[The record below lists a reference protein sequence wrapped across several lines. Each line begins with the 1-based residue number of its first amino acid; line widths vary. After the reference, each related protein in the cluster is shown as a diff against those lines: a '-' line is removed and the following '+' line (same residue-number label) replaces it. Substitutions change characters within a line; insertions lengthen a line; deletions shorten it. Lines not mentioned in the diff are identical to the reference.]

1 MLKVTGGEGGDINFI
16 CPGARLALK
25 VEKPPTRAHTH
36 AHTHTPYRHELISKT
51 EVDLMYRVLMNTLM
65 YSFEQ

>member
-25 VEKPPTRAHTH
+25 VEKPPTRAHTR
-36 AHTHTPYRHELISKT
+36 AHELISKT

>member
-25 VEKPPTRAHTH
+25 VEKPPTRAHTRAH
-36 AHTHTPYRHELISKT
+36 TDAHTHPTA
-51 EVDLMYRVLMNTLM
+51 MNSSQRLRWI
-65 YSFEQ
+65 